1 MGTPK
6 SETTQVPCDFCTD
19 QVAVLYCRADSAKLC
34 LFCDQHVHSAN
45 LLSRK
50 HLRSQICDNC
60 TSEPVSVRC
69 ATDNLVLC
77 QECDLDAHGSN
88 FVSASHDRTPIEGFS
103 GCPSAMELALIWG
116 FDLDEKKLD
125 DPSTSLIPSWSGCGV
140 QDVVMQVEPW
150 MCRSNGGVSYLDL
163 IVPNDK
169 ATVYG
174 NVNNVE
180 MVTMSKEQQSPTCGK
195 YKHLIY
201 KQLVELLNRN
211 LITGDGGG
219 GDGGGGGGDNLM
231 PQTPNRSCWQGN
243 VEAAD
248 FGNGNASNVASSTV
262 PQQPLQEQAPFT
274 SLLMMP
280 SQMDLKPS
288 GQVAGEDLIWDGN
301 ANAQGTQIWD
311 FHLGQLR
318 THEESDQLE
327 LAYGSTDAGFV
338 INNIGEFMKEASLS
352 NAKILGD
359 RYQLDCPFACDDMS
373 LFNLKLQNNS
383 NNATASQGPA
393 TSESNNLSI
402 ARPSSGST
410 FSKLKSSSG
419 GKDSQFMDMEQKI
432 LVTGDS
438 VSTMLATKADMEL
451 LAKNRGT
458 AMQRYKEKKK
468 TRRYDNHIRYE
479 SRKARADTRKRVKG
493 RFVKATDAPNE

>member
-140 QDVVMQVEPW
+140 QDMVMQVEPW

-301 ANAQGTQIWD
+301 ANAQGTQ
-311 FHLGQLR
+311 
-318 THEESDQLE
+318 
-327 LAYGSTDAGFV
+327 V
-338 INNIGEFMKEASLS
+338 NSL
-352 NAKILGD
+352 
-359 RYQLDCPFACDDMS
+359 
-373 LFNLKLQNNS
+373 
-383 NNATASQGPA
+383 
-393 TSESNNLSI
+393 
-402 ARPSSGST
+402 
-410 FSKLKSSSG
+410 
-419 GKDSQFMDMEQKI
+419 
-432 LVTGDS
+432 
-438 VSTMLATKADMEL
+438 L
-451 LAKNRGT
+451 LL
-458 AMQRYKEKKK
+458 
-468 TRRYDNHIRYE
+468 
-479 SRKARADTRKRVKG
+479 
-493 RFVKATDAPNE
+493 